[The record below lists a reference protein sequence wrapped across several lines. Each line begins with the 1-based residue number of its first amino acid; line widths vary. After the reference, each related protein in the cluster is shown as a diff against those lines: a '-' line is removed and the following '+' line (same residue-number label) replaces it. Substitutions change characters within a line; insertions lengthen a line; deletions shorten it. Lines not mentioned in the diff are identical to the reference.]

1 MKFGHETSDV
11 SLSIAVKTEE
21 GKVFVE
27 SIDCREE
34 RDGVAWILD
43 FIERSKPKK
52 VAVDGASGSGI
63 LADAM
68 KQERLKPPVIP
79 KVADIIKANAL
90 LEQKIADGSIQHM
103 DQPALRQVVSN
114 CERRNI
120 GSNGGYGYRSQLD
133 GASITLL
140 DSVILAEWLCVSDK
154 EVKKQRVRY

>member
-1 MKFGHETSDV
+1 M
-11 SLSIAVKTEE
+11 
-21 GKVFVE
+21 
-27 SIDCREE
+27 
-34 RDGVAWILD
+34 
-43 FIERSKPKK
+43 
-52 VAVDGASGSGI
+52 
-63 LADAM
+63 
-68 KQERLKPPVIP
+68 
-79 KVADIIKANAL
+79 ADIIKANAL

-140 DSVILAEWLCVSDK
+140 HSVILAEWLCVSDK